1 MSATGLES
9 LDHTIQLTHVWINDL
24 DRRLGW
30 NNKPRAYRL
39 LKAVLH
45 ALRDWLP
52 PAELANLGAQ
62 LPTLLRGV
70 YYEQWRPMATTVSS
84 RSKGEFLSRVD
95 ADFKVDP
102 LPHTA
107 QAIMTVFRL
116 LSDKITA
123 GEIEHVRHAL
133 PEELRN
139 IWPESYTH

>member
-1 MSATGLES
+1 MSTTGLES

-24 DRRLGW
+24 DGRLGW

-52 PAELANLGAQ
+52 SAELANLGAQ

-70 YYEQWRPMATTVSS
+70 YYEQWRPMATIVKK
-84 RSKGEFLSRVD
+84 RSKGEFLARVD

-107 QAIMTVFRL
+107 QAVMTVFNL

-139 IWPESYTH
+139 IWPEPYGR

>member
-9 LDHTIQLTHVWINDL
+9 LDHTIQLTHAWINDL

-45 ALRDWLP
+45 SLRDWLP

-70 YYEQWRPMATTVSS
+70 YYEQWRPMATIVRP
-84 RSKGEFLSRVD
+84 RSKHEFLSRVD
-95 ADFKVDP
+95 ADFKIDP

>member
-9 LDHTIQLTHVWINDL
+9 LDHTIQLTHAWIDDL

-45 ALRDWLP
+45 ALRDRLP

-70 YYEQWRPMATTVSS
+70 YYEQWRPMATIVRT

-95 ADFKVDP
+95 ADFKIDP

>member
-9 LDHTIQLTHVWINDL
+9 LDHTIQLTYAWIDDL

-45 ALRDWLP
+45 ALRDRLP

-70 YYEQWRPMATTVSS
+70 YYEQWRPMATIVRT

-95 ADFKVDP
+95 ADFKIDP